1 MLALA
6 ASQPASPNGKGDT
19 STYFDSVVFLT
30 MFLLIGKSN
39 FQCHHVRYWLISGV
53 EGKYLEAYSRS
64 HTADAITNLG
74 KLRPAEAYLLSPR
87 LQRDP
92 STRFRYS
99 EDDLERGSIS
109 SEDDLYIESHGFGIQ
124 KTSVDHLE
132 VGDVVRVQKGSSPP
146 TDGTVVSGESCFDES
161 SLTGEARL
169 IKKKVGDKV
178 FLGTIND
185 SRALDVRVD
194 AIGGDTMYVQ
204 LT

>member
-1 MLALA
+1 M
-6 ASQPASPNGKGDT
+6 
-19 STYFDSVVFLT
+19 
-30 MFLLIGKSN
+30 
-39 FQCHHVRYWLISGV
+39 
-53 EGKYLEAYSRS
+53 EAYSKS
-64 HTADAITNLG
+64 HTADAITSLG

-87 LQRDP
+87 LQNYP
-92 STRFRYS
+92 STPFRS
-99 EDDLERGSIS
+99 SADDLESGSTS
-109 SEDDLYIESHGFGIQ
+109 SEDGLCIESHGFRTQ

-194 AIGGDTMYVQ
+194 AIGGETMYVQ